1 MHERNTWN
9 LLSESKL
16 VPWYSIFLESYS
28 IFTRISSKKNCYEA
42 KIVPVCIKL
51 KTSSNKETSSINLNK
66 SQVRAIARKL
76 SFINLNLAMQ
86 EKGGHA
92 LSSYA
97 NLLLLSDT
105 SQWSILSEIKI
116 PCKEIWSMW

>member
-1 MHERNTWN
+1 MHERNTLN

-16 VPWYSIFLESYS
+16 APWYSIFLESYS
-28 IFTRISSKKNCYEA
+28 IFTRISSKKNCYEV
-42 KIVPVCIKL
+42 KIVLVCIKL
-51 KTSSNKETSSINLNK
+51 RSNKETSSINLNK
-66 SQVRAIARKL
+66 SYVRAIARGL

-97 NLLLLSDT
+97 NSLLLSDT
-105 SQWSILSEIKI
+105 S
-116 PCKEIWSMW
+116 

>member
-1 MHERNTWN
+1 MHERNTLN
-9 LLSESKL
+9 LLSESRL
-16 VPWYSIFLESYS
+16 VPWYSVFLESYS
-28 IFTRISSKKNCYEA
+28 IFTRISSKRNCYKV
-42 KIVPVCIKL
+42 KIMLVRIKL

-66 SQVRAIARKL
+66 SYVRAIARKL

-97 NLLLLSDT
+97 NLLLLSGA
-105 SQWSILSEIKI
+105 S
-116 PCKEIWSMW
+116 

>member
-28 IFTRISSKKNCYEA
+28 IFTGISSEKNCYEV
-42 KIVPVCIKL
+42 KIVLVCITS

-66 SQVRAIARKL
+66 SLVRAIARKL

-97 NLLLLSDT
+97 SLLLLSDT
-105 SQWSILSEIKI
+105 S
-116 PCKEIWSMW
+116 